1 MDGHRKAGFG
11 VPDGSRS
18 ETTTRTGRFCDL
30 IVRFVAMILTL
41 AAAVVIGVDKQTK
54 TVPLQLAASL
64 PPLHVPV
71 TARWHYLSSFVYF
84 VVANAIAC
92 SYAAFSLVLSLLN
105 KGKCRGFIRS
115 AIIVMDILTVA
126 LLFSGFGAA
135 AAVGAIGWRGNSH
148 LNWNKMCN
156 VFGRF
161 CGQGAASLLLS
172 LLGAMAFLSL
182 SLLSAFRLQRGFK

>member
-54 TVPLQLAASL
+54 TVPLQLAVSL

-71 TARWHYLSSFVYF
+71 TARWHYLSSFV
-84 VVANAIAC
+84 
-92 SYAAFSLVLSLLN
+92 
-105 KGKCRGFIRS
+105 GFIRS

>member
-1 MDGHRKAGFG
+1 MDGPRKAGFG

-18 ETTTRTGRFCDL
+18 ETTTARFCDL

-54 TVPLQLAASL
+54 TVPLQLADAL

-71 TARWHYLSSFVYF
+71 TARWHYLSAFVYF
-84 VVANAIAC
+84 VVANGIAC
-92 SYAAFSLVLSLLN
+92 SYAAFSLVLSALN
-105 KGKCRGFIRS
+105 KGKSRGFIRS

-135 AAVGAIGWRGNSH
+135 AAVGAIGRQGNSH
-148 LNWNKMCN
+148 LNWNKICN

-172 LLGAMAFLSL
+172 LLGATSFLAL
-182 SLLSAFRLQRGFK
+182 SVLSALRLQRGFK

>member
-1 MDGHRKAGFG
+1 MFFHLKLKAF
-11 VPDGSRS
+11 SIINIS
-18 ETTTRTGRFCDL
+18 
-30 IVRFVAMILTL
+30 MILF
-41 AAAVVIGVDKQTK
+41 DK
-54 TVPLQLAASL
+54 
-64 PPLHVPV
+64 
-71 TARWHYLSSFVYF
+71 RYF

-105 KGKCRGFIRS
+105 KGKSRGFIRS